1 MNKFFKSLTVII
13 IVVIGVYFLIFYLQK
28 NILPSERHSGLDK
41 IITQELF
48 DSVKVGLEK
57 FKILNNHYP
66 NTSGKYFFDSIKT
79 FVSIPDVY
87 VYADSINS
95 SGEVFPI
102 KKQVGEM
109 FNYKNLSNTYLGVGN
124 KDLVIIYKYLS
135 ENSFKLYSVG
145 ANYLDENG
153 AGDDILY

>member
-1 MNKFFKSLTVII
+1 MQ
-13 IVVIGVYFLIFYLQK
+13 G
-28 NILPSERHSGLDK
+28 ERHSGLDK

-79 FVSIPDVY
+79 FVSISDVY
-87 VYADSINS
+87 VYADSTNTN
-95 SGEVFPI
+95 GEVFPI
-102 KKQVGEM
+102 EKKVGEK

-124 KDLVIIYKYLS
+124 KDLVIIYIYLS

-145 ANYLDENG
+145 ENYLDENG